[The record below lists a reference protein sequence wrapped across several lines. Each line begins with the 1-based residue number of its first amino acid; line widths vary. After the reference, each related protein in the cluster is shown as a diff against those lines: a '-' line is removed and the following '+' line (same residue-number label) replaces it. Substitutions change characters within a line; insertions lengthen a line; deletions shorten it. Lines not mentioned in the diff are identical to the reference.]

1 MSKLMGLAVYN
12 NIILDLH
19 FPPCCYKKLL
29 TPPINPLRWAV
40 SSGSGSDITDGFEV
54 GIFEPSVGDLIKAMP
69 VCFIY
74 LRDTR
79 TCTLFFNA
87 IKSCDS

>member
-29 TPPINPLRWAV
+29 TPPINPLRLAV
-40 SSGSGSDITDGFEV
+40 SSGSDITDGFEV

-74 LRDTR
+74 MRD